1 MGSSAP
7 AGLFDD
13 AQGQPA
19 AGEYDD
25 VFGVN
30 TGGPKKQSIT
40 SEIATEQK
48 YTSVEW
54 LNKAIELEG
63 KNDSFGLLNHAL
75 SWTKALPGD
84 AKAWYNLGIAYGKS
98 DQLLKAI
105 EAYQQAIRI
114 NPEYTNA
121 WYNLGIAYDDSNQF
135 PKAIEAYQQAIR
147 INPQD
152 ADAWNALGIAYDDSN
167 QFPKAI
173 EALQQA
179 IRINLQDANAWY
191 NLGVAYKNSGQTS
204 QVMDV
209 YKHLKS
215 LDPAK
220 ADDFFNN
227 FVMLK

>member
-105 EAYQQAIRI
+105 EA
-114 NPEYTNA
+114 
-121 WYNLGIAYDDSNQF
+121 
-135 PKAIEAYQQAIR
+135 
-147 INPQD
+147 
-152 ADAWNALGIAYDDSN
+152 
-167 QFPKAI
+167 
-173 EALQQA
+173 LQQA